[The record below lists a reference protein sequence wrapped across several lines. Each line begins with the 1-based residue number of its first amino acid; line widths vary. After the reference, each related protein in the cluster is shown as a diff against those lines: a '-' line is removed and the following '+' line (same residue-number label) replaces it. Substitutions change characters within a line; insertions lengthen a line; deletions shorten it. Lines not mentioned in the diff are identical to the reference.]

1 MLHKN
6 LIDALGRGGLER
18 DGDAFITPGGVMLT
32 VYLRIADEAL
42 VVDRVMRLE
51 IGPEIAVVVAHRK
64 ERYVVELDAIAAIRV
79 HPEGNAAGYA

>member
-6 LIDALGRGGLER
+6 LIDALSRGGLGR
-18 DGDAFITPGGVMLT
+18 DGDAFTTPSGLTLT

-42 VVDRVMRLE
+42 VVDRVVRVEVGTEL
-51 IGPEIAVVVAHRK
+51 ATVTTYRK
-64 ERYVVELDAIAAIRV
+64 ERYVVELDAVAAVRL